1 MSHVKSSLKVFVHL
15 IPSFKLK
22 KKNLLLLLFTLQY
35 CIGFAIY
42 QYASAMDVHIF
53 PILTPPPTSLPIPSL
68 WVIPVHQPQ
77 ASYILHWT
85 FASFIAGPQ
94 KSNINLEIIYI
105 AVWYVLANWTKK
117 MVLLSKLIRV
127 WFLFNYGTLCII
139 HFYKVFH
146 VKLRMILGIHIYRSN
161 SVNKL
166 ILGHEEIWVT

>member
-1 MSHVKSSLKVFVHL
+1 MCIWFLVSNF
-15 IPSFKLK
+15 
-22 KKNLLLLLFTLQY
+22 KKNFFYYYYFFFYFTILY
-35 CIGFAIY
+35 WFCHISTCICHGCT
-42 QYASAMDVHIF
+42 HF
-53 PILTPPPTSLPIPSL
+53 PHPDPPSTSLPVPSL

-85 FASFIAGPQ
+85 FASLIAGPQ
-94 KSNINLEIIYI
+94 KSNINLEIICI

-117 MVLLSKLIRV
+117 MVLLSKLIRL

-146 VKLRMILGIHIYRSN
+146 VKLRMILGIHIYRSK

-166 ILGHEEIWVT
+166 ILGHVEIWVT